1 MRIAIGR
8 ETNRSEV
15 PPGPLLSVSK
25 RVSNGHVLGSH
36 RDRPIGLGVARY
48 ERSSGGCSAITI
60 GVGVK
65 PYWGLGALGGL
76 GLGQGVGSGVSAGTG
91 WAGLGQG
98 GGGSRVRTPTG
109 RRTPA
114 GALHYIFNVSALKA
128 VVKMPEC
135 ECPL

>member
-65 PYWGLGALGGL
+65 PYWGLGAW
-76 GLGQGVGSGVSAGTG
+76 VST
-91 WAGLGQG
+91 
-98 GGGSRVRTPTG
+98 SR
-109 RRTPA
+109 
-114 GALHYIFNVSALKA
+114 SAMCA
-128 VVKMPEC
+128 IRGYTSS
-135 ECPL
+135 